1 MKIVTSVAIIVTAA
15 LTACAS
21 PGPQASGTFQTRSS
35 SDRLFNAARDAVP
48 LIGYHITSASRECP
62 KGNCKD
68 GDGMIAAEQ
77 GTIMGHGSSVGM
89 TAYITRSPGGTQTL
103 AVSFVAPPGTFSM
116 GDFGE
121 NVSEYIDAVRSNI
134 PDIHAAR

>member
-21 PGPQASGTFQTRSS
+21 PGPQASGTFQTRASAS
-35 SDRLFNAARDAVP
+35 RLFVAARDATTT
-48 LIGYHITSASRECP
+48 IGYHITNTSGES
-62 KGNCKD
+62 
-68 GDGMIAAEQ
+68 MIAAEQ

-89 TAYITRSPGGTQTL
+89 TAYITQSPGGTQTL

-121 NVSEYIDAVRSNI
+121 NVSDYINAVRSNI

>member
-1 MKIVTSVAIIVTAA
+1 MKIITVAAILATAA

-21 PGPQASGTFQTRSS
+21 PGPRASGMFQTRSS
-35 SDRLFNAARDAVP
+35 ADRLFNAARDAVP
-48 LIGYHITSASRECP
+48 MIGYHVTSSSRECP

-68 GDGMIAAEQ
+68 GDGVISAEQ

-89 TAYITRSPGGTQTL
+89 TAYIIQSAGGTQTL
-103 AVSFVAPPGTFSM
+103 SVSFVAPPGTFSV
-116 GDFGE
+116 GNFEE
-121 NVSEYIDAVRSNI
+121 NVTDYIGAVRGNI